1 MTEPSAGKP
10 VSEQSV
16 GELFATASR
25 DLSQL
30 VHMEVELA
38 KAELIDTA
46 KKGGAG
52 AALLVVAALVGF
64 FAISFLLTAA
74 AFGIS
79 ALGVALGYGFVCV
92 GGFLLIVTLVAAAAG
107 GLGLKMVKGPQRT
120 KLTMSDNVAWAKSPR
135 HVPDHELEKL
145 RASHDGG

>member
-1 MTEPSAGKP
+1 MAESGSGQP
-10 VSEQSV
+10 VSAQSV

-25 DLSQL
+25 DLSEL
-30 VHMEVELA
+30 VHMEIELA
-38 KAELIDTA
+38 KAELAATA

-52 AALLVVAALVGF
+52 AGLLVVAGAVGF
-64 FAISFLLTAA
+64 FAAAFLLTAA

-92 GGFLLIVTLVAAAAG
+92 GGFLLLVALAAAVAG
-107 GLGLKMVKGPQRT
+107 ALGLRTVKGPQRT
-120 KLTMSDNVAWAKSPR
+120 KLTMSDNVAWAKNPR
-135 HVPDHELEKL
+135 HVPNHELDEL

>member
-1 MTEPSAGKP
+1 
-10 VSEQSV
+10 VSDQSV

-38 KAELIDTA
+38 KAELLATA

-52 AALLVVAALVGF
+52 AALLVVALLVGF
-64 FAISFLLTAA
+64 FATAFLLTAA

-92 GGFLLIVTLVAAAAG
+92 GGFLLIVALVAAAAG
-107 GLGLKMVKGPQRT
+107 GLGLKTVKGPQRT
-120 KLTMSDNVAWAKSPR
+120 KTTMSDNVAWAKHPR
-135 HVPDHELEKL
+135 RAPDRELENL
-145 RASHDGG
+145 RASHENS